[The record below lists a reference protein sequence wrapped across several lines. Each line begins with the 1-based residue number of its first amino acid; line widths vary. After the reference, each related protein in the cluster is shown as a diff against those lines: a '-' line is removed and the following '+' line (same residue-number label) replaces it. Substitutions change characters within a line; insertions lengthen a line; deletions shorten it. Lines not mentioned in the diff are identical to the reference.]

1 MSTTIKGIYENGII
15 KPLGKVNVE
24 NNAEALIIF
33 LDKAKEKKSAF
44 FSAAGSWK
52 DVDTEALKRQI
63 YENRK
68 VYF

>member
-1 MSTTIKGIYENGII
+1 MSATIKGIYENGII
-15 KPLGKVNVE
+15 KPLGEVNVE
-24 NNAEALIIF
+24 NNAEARIIF
-33 LDKAKEKKSAF
+33 LHNVNEKKSAF

-52 DVDTEALKRQI
+52 DMDTEALKRQI